1 MHYDKDTVKNQLTL
15 DQVAEVLVSLGG
27 SQPWMK
33 SGMFMAENI
42 CHNLPGESSDFKLY
56 YYDNTKLFRCYTECR
71 EAFDIFQLVQK
82 VQQVQ
87 YNDDWS
93 LPRAVAHVAQMFGI
107 AGEMEGF
114 EGDKVDDWKM
124 INHYNSIMAKVERSE
139 GKGEVTLEFYE
150 SDILERLSFVPIE
163 SWLREGITVPAM
175 TKYGIK
181 YYPKDHKIVLP
192 HWDDNSNL
200 IGIRGRTLIKKEAE
214 WFGKYMPIKINGVM
228 YNHPLSFA
236 LYGLNFNKSNIK
248 KLKKAIIFEG
258 EKSVLLYESLF
269 GAENNIAVASC
280 GSSISAHQFELLKAC
295 DIDELVIAFDR
306 QFKEIGDKEFELHIK
321 SLKQLANKFNNYVT
335 VSVIH
340 DRHGR
345 LGYKDSPIDCGKA
358 TFETLFKERIII

>member
-1 MHYDKDTVKNQLTL
+1 MHYDKDVVKNQLTL

-27 SQPWMK
+27 AQPWMK

-42 CHNLPGESSDFKLY
+42 CHNLPGESGDFKLY

-82 VQQVQ
+82 VQQTQ
-87 YNDDWS
+87 YNDEWS
-93 LPRAVAHVAQMFGI
+93 LPRAVVYVAQMFGI

-124 INHYNSIMAKVERSE
+124 INHYNALLDKIERSE
-139 GKGEVTLEFYE
+139 AKGPISLEFYE
-150 SDILERLSFVPIE
+150 CDILERLSFVPIE
-163 SWLREGITVPAM
+163 SWIKEGITLPTLA
-175 TKYGIK
+175 KYGIK
-181 YYPKDHKIVLP
+181 YYPKDHKIVIP
-192 HWDDNSNL
+192 HWDDCSNL
-200 IGIRGRTLIKKEAE
+200 IGIRGRTLIKREAE
-214 WFGKYMPIKINGVM
+214 WFGKYMPIKINGIM

-248 KLKKAIIFEG
+248 KAKKAIIFEG

-280 GSSISAHQFELLKAC
+280 GSSISAHQFELLKAL
-295 DIDELVIAFDR
+295 DIEELVIAFDR

-340 DRHGR
+340 DKDGR

-358 TFETLFKERIII
+358 TFEALFKERIII